1 MTSEKF
7 EINLGKSYPDIRKLS
22 QDDFIRF
29 WENQAKSLKW
39 FKPWDTTLNWN
50 PPFAKW
56 FEGGLLNASY
66 NALDIHQTEK
76 SDKIAIFWEGE
87 DTSQRSI
94 SYAELFIQVK
104 KFANVLKS
112 LGIKKGDRVT
122 IYLPMVPELVISM
135 LGCARIG
142 AIHTVVFSGFSST
155 SLRDRVEDSES
166 KIVITAD
173 GGFRKGKIIKLK
185 DIVDEAVSEVK
196 SIEHVIV
203 FERVKGKI
211 TLNEK
216 DHLWSELMKHASDQC
231 EAEELESTHPLYIL
245 YTSGTTGKPKGVL
258 HGTGG
263 YLTHL
268 HSTYKWAFD
277 IQDSDIYFCTAD
289 IGWVTGHS
297 YVVYGPLLHGA
308 TQIMYEG
315 APDYPDIS
323 RMWNI
328 IQKYKATIFYTTP
341 TALRMFMKFGDEKP
355 NSFDLSTLRLLGTV
369 GEPINPEVWKWYF
382 NVIGKK
388 RCPIIDTW
396 WQTETGGMMISSLP
410 GIESNFL
417 KPGSATQPV
426 PGVSISVVDEDGKE
440 VPANTK
446 GSLIIENPWPGM
458 LMTLWN
464 DDEKY
469 KDVYWSKFENK
480 YYPGDYAIC
489 DSDGY
494 FWLLGRSD
502 DVLKVAGHRIGTAEL
517 ESSLVSH
524 DYVAESAVC
533 SIPDEIKGESIIAFV
548 VLNDGI
554 EITQEKIVNELR
566 NTVRNSVG
574 AIAIPQEFY
583 IVSKLPKTR
592 SGKIMRRLLKAIANK
607 EKVGDVST
615 LEDGAAVTEVQSAF
629 DEIQKSVN
637 ISDR

>member
-87 DTSQRSI
+87 DASQRSI

-308 TQIMYEG
+308 AQIMYEG

-417 KPGSATQPV
+417 KPGSATQPI
-426 PGVSISVVDEDGKE
+426 PGVSISGVNVDGKE
-440 VPANTK
+440 VPATTK

>member
-1 MTSEKF
+1 
-7 EINLGKSYPDIRKLS
+7 
-22 QDDFIRF
+22 
-29 WENQAKSLKW
+29 
-39 FKPWDTTLNWN
+39 
-50 PPFAKW
+50 
-56 FEGGLLNASY
+56 
-66 NALDIHQTEK
+66 
-76 SDKIAIFWEGE
+76 
-87 DTSQRSI
+87 
-94 SYAELFIQVK
+94 
-104 KFANVLKS
+104 
-112 LGIKKGDRVT
+112 
-122 IYLPMVPELVISM
+122 MVPELVISM

>member
-1 MTSEKF
+1 
-7 EINLGKSYPDIRKLS
+7 
-22 QDDFIRF
+22 
-29 WENQAKSLKW
+29 
-39 FKPWDTTLNWN
+39 
-50 PPFAKW
+50 
-56 FEGGLLNASY
+56 
-66 NALDIHQTEK
+66 
-76 SDKIAIFWEGE
+76 
-87 DTSQRSI
+87 
-94 SYAELFIQVK
+94 
-104 KFANVLKS
+104 
-112 LGIKKGDRVT
+112 
-122 IYLPMVPELVISM
+122 
-135 LGCARIG
+135 
-142 AIHTVVFSGFSST
+142 
-155 SLRDRVEDSES
+155 
-166 KIVITAD
+166 
-173 GGFRKGKIIKLK
+173 
-185 DIVDEAVSEVK
+185 
-196 SIEHVIV
+196 
-203 FERVKGKI
+203 
-211 TLNEK
+211 
-216 DHLWSELMKHASDQC
+216 
-231 EAEELESTHPLYIL
+231 
-245 YTSGTTGKPKGVL
+245 
-258 HGTGG
+258 
-263 YLTHL
+263 
-268 HSTYKWAFD
+268 
-277 IQDSDIYFCTAD
+277 
-289 IGWVTGHS
+289 
-297 YVVYGPLLHGA
+297 
-308 TQIMYEG
+308 
-315 APDYPDIS
+315 
-323 RMWNI
+323 
-328 IQKYKATIFYTTP
+328 
-341 TALRMFMKFGDEKP
+341 MKFGDEKP